1 MTDGFTEAARL
12 AHLPVVD
19 ACTSTA
25 ADTSARCVRLAA
37 RVAELELELARAR
50 DAVGVSW
57 ARDVSLADAIRA
69 KTEWLERMA
78 R

>member
-37 RVAELELELARAR
+37 RVA
-50 DAVGVSW
+50 VGVSW